1 MNQDLPDD
9 LVVLLQTPSAF
20 QANALVALLEDSEI
34 NALAMEET
42 LMGALNPSTAKTVVL
57 VREADLTKAQF
68 TIDHARRTARDINWE
83 EVDVGDEVAI
93 KGRHRRTENQKSSGS
108 LPPVIFLLAILGILL
123 VVVGILAGVI
133 SLFLPV
139 PDPQANLGSTFMVAF
154 SHAVIL

>member
-20 QANALVALLEDSEI
+20 QANALVALLEDSKI

-57 VREADLTKAQF
+57 VREEDLTRAQF
-68 TIDHARRTARDINWE
+68 TIDHARRTAQDINWE
-83 EVDVGDEVAI
+83 EVDIGDDVAT
-93 KGRHRRTENQKSSGS
+93 KSHNHRTGKRTSSGS
-108 LPPVIFLLAILGILL
+108 IPPMIFLLAILGLLL
-123 VVVGILAGVI
+123 VVVGILAAVI

-139 PDPQANLGSTFMVAF
+139 PDPQANLGSNVMVAL
-154 SHAVIL
+154 SHAAIL

>member
-1 MNQDLPDD
+1 MNQGLPDD

-34 NALAMEET
+34 SAMAMEET

-68 TIDHARRTARDINWE
+68 TIDHARRTARDINWA
-83 EVDVGDEVAI
+83 EVDIGDEVAT
-93 KGRHRRTENQKSSGS
+93 KGHHRGTGNQASSGS
-108 LPPVIFLLAILGILL
+108 LPPMIFLLAILGILL

-139 PDPQANLGSTFMVAF
+139 PDPQANLGSTVMVAL

>member
-83 EVDVGDEVAI
+83 EVDIGDEVAT